1 MDRDINSI
9 FKKKRIS
16 MDHIWILRG
25 KREITQRLR
34 YVFVY
39 VELQNT
45 TLRYDIIRWLRY
57 SCSELKTMIEIEYL
71 FQQGSADLNSK

>member
-1 MDRDINSI
+1 MNTER
-9 FKKKRIS
+9 KKR
-16 MDHIWILRG
+16 
-25 KREITQRLR
+25 KITQRLR